1 MWDTVEKCS
10 LYLGNFAVKSLREE
24 AKLTPKPALVDL
36 FNSGAHKDLNIEI
49 MIKSAES
56 LRDCFMDIAK
66 VSYQN
71 KPSKALQKSISE
83 IGLKGEEKMFH
94 ETNGVNT
101 HKGAIFSLGLLV
113 SSAAI
118 NKPGTS
124 SDKIVA
130 TASILAKY
138 FPDRNPNDIT
148 NGYRVMENFG
158 VLGARGE
165 AEAGF
170 PHVINYGLSTLEK
183 ARKNYIPEI
192 FARIDALLVIMSNL
206 EDTCLLHR
214 GGMEALLLAQR
225 GAKEIISLGGISTQ
239 NGRIAFDKL
248 DLDLIKLNASPGGSA
263 DLLAATLFLDKLNSI
278 N

>member
-1 MWDTVEKCS
+1 
-10 LYLGNFAVKSLREE
+10 
-24 AKLTPKPALVDL
+24 
-36 FNSGAHKDLNIEI
+36 
-49 MIKSAES
+49 
-56 LRDCFMDIAK
+56 
-66 VSYQN
+66 
-71 KPSKALQKSISE
+71 
-83 IGLKGEEKMFH
+83 
-94 ETNGVNT
+94 
-101 HKGAIFSLGLLV
+101 
-113 SSAAI
+113 
-118 NKPGTS
+118 
-124 SDKIVA
+124 
-130 TASILAKY
+130 
-138 FPDRNPNDIT
+138 
-148 NGYRVMENFG
+148 
-158 VLGARGE
+158 
-165 AEAGF
+165 
-170 PHVINYGLSTLEK
+170 VINYGLSTLEK